1 MFALQSNNREGAQG
15 SRHFPNN
22 CAILGRRSHRVRV
35 LFRFAIIAV
44 LISNSILSA
53 TARKRPSR
61 EPSPKKANI
70 EAATRLQIFLDRAN
84 FSPGKLDGTYN
95 ELTWKALALYR
106 QSHGEQPQLP
116 PAHGKLKSNVAPDVT
131 GLDLDSIGPVFVPY
145 TVTDADLASV
155 GPLQSGI
162 AAQAKLKF
170 LPYRDATDAIAE
182 KFHSDVHLLEQLN
195 PGKMKTIKAGGQLM
209 VPNVEPFELGAVKE
223 IKPGSELNAQPAN
236 EVEYQ
241 PELQSENADK
251 NNQPKKDEVA
261 STPIVIKIDTK
272 INMLGVFQGEK
283 LIAAYPVTIGSA
295 HTASPIGEWKVSR
308 ITKMPT
314 FRYDEE
320 MLQHGRRSANFH
332 LLPPGPRNPVG
343 VMWIALNKKGIG
355 IHGTN
360 DPGSIGRAASHG
372 CIRLANWDVVRLA
385 TKIKPGDN
393 VSIH

>member
-22 CAILGRRSHRVRV
+22 CAILGRQSHRVRV
-35 LFRFAIIAV
+35 LFRFAILAV
-44 LISNSILSA
+44 LISSGILPA
-53 TARKRPSR
+53 TARKKPRTQTPN
-61 EPSPKKANI
+61 KANI

-95 ELTWKALALYR
+95 GFTWKALALYR
-106 QSHGEQPQLP
+106 QSRGEQPQP
-116 PAHGKLKSNVAPDVT
+116 PPQQGKIKSNVAPDVT
-131 GLDLDSIGPVFVPY
+131 GLDRDSVGPVFVPY

-155 GPLQSGI
+155 GPVPSSVP
-162 AAQAKLKF
+162 AQAKLKF
-170 LPYRDATDAIAE
+170 LPYRDAADAIAE
-182 KFHSDVHLLEQLN
+182 KFHSDVHLLEHVN
-195 PGKMKTIKAGGQLM
+195 PGKMKTIKAGDQIM

-223 IKPGSELNAQPAN
+223 IKPGSEINAQPAN

-241 PELQSENADK
+241 PESQSENADK
-251 NNQPKKDEVA
+251 NNQPKKDEA
-261 STPIVIKIDTK
+261 PSAPIVIKIDTK
-272 INMLGVFQGEK
+272 INMLGVLQGEK

-295 HTASPIGEWKVSR
+295 HTASPIGEWKVR
-308 ITKMPT
+308 GIAKMPI
-314 FRYDEE
+314 FRYDKE
-320 MLQHGRRSANFH
+320 MLQHGRRSGNFH

-360 DPGSIGRAASHG
+360 DPGLIGRAASHG
-372 CIRLANWDVVRLA
+372 CIRLANWDIVRLA